1 VARLMIFVQHPRHV
15 STEEAESWL
24 AKELEPLVGNGVEH
38 VELKR
43 LRNASLRFGETW
55 AWMFELECRDVEAAC
70 EAVGEGAGRIL
81 LGDLRL
87 LGMRPCVAL
96 VDDVH

>member
-1 VARLMIFVQHPRHV
+1 MWVRPTHLSGAPFKGMLLSSPRWIKNVKAGHF
-15 STEEAESWL
+15 AGRH
-24 AKELEPLVGNGVEH
+24 ADQ
-38 VELKR
+38 
-43 LRNASLRFGETW
+43 RFGP
-55 AWMFELECRDVEAAC
+55 FPPPLLNLRRVGCRDVEAAC